1 MIIRKP
7 YAFLIKNFKRIHIVL
22 LLLSLFVAYK
32 VFDVSSF
39 VNEFMKFG
47 TYDYFKD
54 PITNH
59 ISTWLQIAIIII
71 VIGSTAI
78 LFLLRYKEK
87 PWKLYLIPIIEYTAL
102 YFVLNMIKGFFNI
115 YTSVVKTTDVRLSRD
130 LLIMA
135 AIVQIPAIVIFIM
148 RVFGLDKKRFNF
160 NQDEEFLNLNEKD
173 REEVEINIDIDKN
186 SIKRFWKRT
195 KRNINYFY
203 TEHKGICI
211 GIAVIL
217 VCAIAINSYKFIF
230 VTNKTYSAGELYS
243 ANGYSMKIKN
253 AYFTDKD
260 YHGKVI
266 TKKSDFVI
274 VEVEVKN
281 NSKRRSIEME
291 NFHIKNGTKDY
302 VSTRKTY
309 ANEFYDLGTTY
320 DVVKELN
327 QGEETSFIIVYK
339 VDKDLDKDKFVMY
352 YQEKS
357 GYLRKIKIKV
367 QDLSK
372 IEKQKDLS
380 LGDYMKIETVVNPD
394 EISIDEVE
402 VTNSTT
408 YITRECRVSRDCN
421 GDQKTLTADENHNIL
436 VITFGSEVYT
446 APNMIK
452 FLTRHGK
459 ITYVNS
465 AGEDREIEIENAI
478 TKKYSGKL
486 VFLKVPKEVTKDT
499 ELTLNLVIR
508 NKEYN
513 YKLV

>member
-7 YAFLIKNFKRIHIVL
+7 YAFLIKNFKKIHIVL
-22 LLLSLFVAYK
+22 LLLSLFAAYK
-32 VFDVSSF
+32 CFDVSRF
-39 VNEFMKFG
+39 VNDFMQFG
-47 TYDYFKD
+47 TYDYYAD

-59 ISTWLQIAIIII
+59 ISLWLQLSLIIMI
-71 VIGSTAI
+71 IGSTAI

-87 PWKLYLIPIIEYTAL
+87 PWKLYLIPIIEYISL
-102 YFVLNMIKGFFNI
+102 LFVLNMIKGFFNV
-115 YTSVVKTTDVRLSRD
+115 YTSLVKTTDVRLSRD
-130 LLIMA
+130 LLVIFMIA
-135 AIVQIPAIVIFIM
+135 QIPAIAIFVM

-186 SIKRFWKRT
+186 SLKRFWKRT

-203 TEHKGICI
+203 TEHKAICI
-211 GIAVIL
+211 GIVVIL
-217 VCAIAINSYKFIF
+217 VCAIGINSYKYIF
-230 VTNKTYSAGELYS
+230 VTNKSYAAGELYS

-253 AYFTDKD
+253 AYYTDKD
-260 YHGKVI
+260 YRGKVI
-266 TKKSDFVI
+266 TRKSDFII

-309 ANEFYDLGTTY
+309 ANEFYDIGTTY
-320 DVVKELN
+320 DAVKELS

-339 VDKDLDKDKFVMY
+339 VDKNLDKNKFVMY
-352 YQEKS
+352 YQEKT
-357 GYLRKIKIKV
+357 GYLRKIKISV
-367 QDLSK
+367 QDVSK

-380 LGDYMKIETVVNPD
+380 LGDYMKIETINNPD
-394 EISIDEVE
+394 EISIDSVE
-402 VTNSTT
+402 VSDSAT
-408 YITRECRVSRDCN
+408 YISRDCN
-421 GDQKTLTADENHNIL
+421 GDQKTLTVDQNHSIL
-436 VITFGSEVYT
+436 TITFGSEVYT

-465 AGEDREIEIENAI
+465 LGENKEIDIENAI
-478 TKKYSGKL
+478 NKKYSGKI
-486 VFLKVPKEVTKDT
+486 VFLKVPKEVTNDT
-499 ELTLNLVIR
+499 ELTLNMVIR

>member
-59 ISTWLQIAIIII
+59 ISTWLQISIIII
-71 VIGSTAI
+71 IIGSTAI

-148 RVFGLDKKRFNF
+148 RVFGLDKKKFNF

-211 GIAVIL
+211 GIAAIL

-281 NSKRRSIEME
+281 NSKRRS
-291 NFHIKNGTKDY
+291 
-302 VSTRKTY
+302 S
-309 ANEFYDLGTTY
+309 
-320 DVVKELN
+320 
-327 QGEETSFIIVYK
+327 S
-339 VDKDLDKDKFVMY
+339 
-352 YQEKS
+352 
-357 GYLRKIKIKV
+357 
-367 QDLSK
+367 
-372 IEKQKDLS
+372 
-380 LGDYMKIETVVNPD
+380 
-394 EISIDEVE
+394 
-402 VTNSTT
+402 
-408 YITRECRVSRDCN
+408 
-421 GDQKTLTADENHNIL
+421 
-436 VITFGSEVYT
+436 
-446 APNMIK
+446 
-452 FLTRHGK
+452 
-459 ITYVNS
+459 
-465 AGEDREIEIENAI
+465 
-478 TKKYSGKL
+478 
-486 VFLKVPKEVTKDT
+486 
-499 ELTLNLVIR
+499 
-508 NKEYN
+508 
-513 YKLV
+513 